1 MLVVRFNDGEKDRVH
16 AVKASNFFE
25 KCFDEEAHD
34 AYRNSEEG
42 QARWDAACKDGDY
55 AMCWLSGKIQDE
67 FTSYQPTNCFDETA
81 LCSYNSWTSSEYALT
96 LYQHDHYEKR
106 PVFRVKFLNAELS
119 DSDTVTGPQTEAY
132 VYDMLSRLDGL
143 TVERV

>member
-1 MLVVRFNDGEKDRVH
+1 MLVIRFNDGEKDQVR
-16 AVKASNFFE
+16 AVKASNFFTKVLDADGYE
-25 KCFDEEAHD
+25 
-34 AYRNSEEG
+34 AYRASEEG
-42 QARWDAACKDGDY
+42 HARWEAARKDGDF

-96 LYQHDHYEKR
+96 LYQHDGYERK

-119 DSDTVTGPQTEAY
+119 DSDTVTGPQTEEY
-132 VYDMLSRLDGL
+132 VYDMLSS
-143 TVERV
+143 